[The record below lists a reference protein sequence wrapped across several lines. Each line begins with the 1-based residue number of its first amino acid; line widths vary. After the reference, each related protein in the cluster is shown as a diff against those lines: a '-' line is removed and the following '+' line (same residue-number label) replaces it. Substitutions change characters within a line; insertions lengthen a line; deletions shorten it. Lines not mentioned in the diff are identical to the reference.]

1 MSFTVQDWV
10 PGAVAADT
18 QLMIGFP
25 LGSLNVPL
33 SMDWPLK
40 HEADVFFQIGNTQYT
55 NRSNPNGE
63 ILGTMTVRTFAL
75 AQQVAVVEFSGATLL
90 GQDAVVS
97 GTFRCG
103 INGTLSVKRFTRT
116 GLGQKCQGDLECG
129 GSYSGFVC
137 DNQNFVCA
145 AGCHTATDCPLGMVC
160 GSGKCS

>member
-1 MSFTVQDWV
+1 MALTVQDWV
-10 PGAVAADT
+10 TGAVAADT

-40 HEADVFFQIGNTQYT
+40 HEADVLFQIGNTQYT

-90 GQDAVVS
+90 GQDSVIA
-97 GTFRCG
+97 GTFRCS

-116 GLGQKCQGDLECG
+116 GLGHKCQGDQECG